1 MYTRNKLTVCLKLV
15 IVLAMFGFVAST
27 VEELQTLM
35 ENIESH
41 VLKFAKE
48 VESRYASRCS
58 LTLQDCNHNNYD
70 NCNTEYP
77 YQSCPA

>member
-35 ENIESH
+35 ENIE
-41 VLKFAKE
+41 
-48 VESRYASRCS
+48 
-58 LTLQDCNHNNYD
+58 
-70 NCNTEYP
+70 
-77 YQSCPA
+77 